1 MSIVFTNILESF
13 EHIENKKQQTN
24 TLLEIIKTK
33 INSVIEDIS
42 NFKLSYDE
50 YTRTYIKNR
59 SYIYISNFDMRFINI
74 DSIQTVFS
82 ILKENDNEIEQFGD
96 NYKISFTDKSIQ
108 NI

>member
-1 MSIVFTNILESF
+1 
-13 EHIENKKQQTN
+13 
-24 TLLEIIKTK
+24 
-33 INSVIEDIS
+33 
-42 NFKLSYDE
+42 
-50 YTRTYIKNR
+50 
-59 SYIYISNFDMRFINI
+59 MRFINI